1 MSTGPAPTPQL
12 VVVNGRMRGAGFD
25 IPDGRSE
32 IGRQA
37 EVAILL
43 DDQDVSRRH
52 AVLDRSG
59 GRVVLADL
67 GSTNGTWVN
76 QRRLHPGDR
85 HDGVELRD
93 GDELRF
99 GSVTMRVSMGPA
111 IPETAVRQYAFG
123 DVHGPVQTGDGQQ
136 YTAGRD
142 QYVAG
147 RDLYHDNSVRV
158 EGDYDPWDELFRGR
172 GVGRALMA
180 IGGIIALA
188 GFGII
193 GYFIFVFAFGSDI
206 ADFGGPGELKDPFQK
221 QLLPGVPMVAAGFG
235 LFLVGG
241 ILAGIGGGM
250 SKAARKR
257 EEELRRERQRRQWRG
272 SDG

>member
-37 EVAILL
+37 GVAILL

-52 AVLDRSG
+52 AVLDRSD

-85 HDGVELRD
+85 RDGVELRD
-93 GDELRF
+93 GDEVRV
-99 GSVTMRVSMGPA
+99 GSVTMRVSMAPA
-111 IPETAVRQYAFG
+111 APGTAVRRYTFG
-123 DVHGPVQTGDGQQ
+123 DVHGPVQTGSGQQ

-147 RDLYHDNSVRV
+147 RDQYHDNSVRV

-172 GVGRALMA
+172 GIGRVLMA
-180 IGGIIALA
+180 VGGIVAL
-188 GFGII
+188 
-193 GYFIFVFAFGSDI
+193 V
-206 ADFGGPGELKDPFQK
+206 
-221 QLLPGVPMVAAGFG
+221 GFG
-235 LFLVGG
+235 LFLAGG
-241 ILAGIGGGM
+241 VLAGIGGGM

-257 EEELRRERQRRQWRG
+257 EEELRRGRRRWQQG
-272 SDG
+272 GPDG